1 MPIKVFRDRYLHG
14 RKLKLRLCCLQGHG
28 SEFLAEPGKR
38 MLQVSGLL
46 RSVGRVSHLPQLLAL
61 ALLETLLPP
70 MGVPAALQEEAL
82 SSGTS
87 VNMML
92 PPTGEG
98 E

>member
-1 MPIKVFRDRYLHG
+1 
-14 RKLKLRLCCLQGHG
+14 
-28 SEFLAEPGKR
+28 
-38 MLQVSGLL
+38 MLGLSGLL
-46 RSVGRVSHLPQLLAL
+46 HTEGCVSHLPQLLAL

-87 VNMML
+87 VSMML
-92 PPTGEG
+92 PPPGEG